1 MRTPAKGKRH
11 RAKKKPLRLSDA
23 DIAAIDVLVPSR
35 YQQDGQEDPSAEAPP
50 AHRVYYGKLL
60 CKDPSWHF
68 VRSRLSDVDDYDRVI
83 DDLLDT
89 DIPLSRKVR
98 QYIKDN
104 YRCAKRR
111 ESNRK
116 RQVALI
122 IRTCVDRLADWLRD
136 DFRDPKTRAEE
147 YYARHWRKVF
157 GGGFSSG
164 PALNTWMRKHLTRAK
179 TPQKDRALTGARS
192 VPTRADTY

>member
-1 MRTPAKGKRH
+1 MRAPAKGKRH
-11 RAKKKPLRLSDA
+11 RAKKKLLRLSEA
-23 DIAAIDVLVPSR
+23 DIAAIDALPER
-35 YQQDGQEDPSAEAPP
+35 GYQQDEQDEQQDPSAEAPP
-50 AHRVYYGKLL
+50 ARRVYYGKLL

-104 YRCAKRR
+104 YRCAERR

-116 RQVALI
+116 RSVALI
-122 IRTCVDRLADWLRD
+122 ISHEVDRLADLLRD
-136 DFRDPKTRAEE
+136 DFTDPKTRAQE
-147 YYARHWRKVF
+147 YLARHWRKIF
-157 GGGFSSG
+157 GEGFSSG
-164 PALNTWMRKHLTRAK
+164 RALNMWVRRHMTSQK
-179 TPQKDRALTGARS
+179 TPQKC
-192 VPTRADTY
+192 